1 MDRSSNPSLDE
12 ARTLYTKFV
21 GRDGDDAIRA
31 MADIALLA
39 KRQQT
44 GWGRLRLEALSELG
58 RFLIRNGR
66 GRGRPAKTSAD
77 EDKLYL
83 ADLGITDHHLSS
95 DAKKVARITQK
106 DFDTYLG
113 EEDEPTLAG
122 LLRFGERQS
131 FGAPAVGSL
140 AAPWTRPNEPGRRLF
155 SEIDDETSSTE
166 WMTPPEVF
174 TAMATEFDLDVA
186 SPGMQSVP
194 WIPARRHLTK
204 REDGLSSAWVGFVW
218 MNPLMGCGME
228 CSIGSRG
235 SSSTVTASP

>member
-44 GWGRLRLEALSELG
+44 GRGRLRLEALSELG

-95 DAKKVARITQK
+95 DAKK
-106 DFDTYLG
+106 
-113 EEDEPTLAG
+113 
-122 LLRFGERQS
+122 
-131 FGAPAVGSL
+131 
-140 AAPWTRPNEPGRRLF
+140 
-155 SEIDDETSSTE
+155 
-166 WMTPPEVF
+166 
-174 TAMATEFDLDVA
+174 
-186 SPGMQSVP
+186 
-194 WIPARRHLTK
+194 
-204 REDGLSSAWVGFVW
+204 
-218 MNPLMGCGME
+218 
-228 CSIGSRG
+228 SRG
-235 SSSTVTASP
+235 SLRRISIPIWGRKTNRPLPGCSVSENASRLVLLRSVLLLPLGRARTSLDGDCSQKSTMRPPALSG